1 MATAEE
7 IVRRFEQVKGER
19 GTWEQHWQEI
29 ADYTIPRRGDFVGH
43 PAGLSVGEAGGRK
56 RTERI
61 FDGTAPWAL
70 EQLASGL
77 HGMLTGPAVRWF
89 MLKAEDDALNERDD
103 VKRWL
108 EAASDR
114 LYALF
119 NSPRANFSAQAHEL
133 YLDLAAFGTAVMLVD
148 DQGPEGLRFQ
158 TRHLGECHVA
168 ESATGRVDTLY
179 REFMFT
185 ARQAVQFFDKGLPD
199 EFGRMVASQPERRFA
214 FLHAVFPRGDVSG
227 DSRMA
232 RNKPWAS
239 VYISL
244 QHKQI
249 VREGGFDEFPYLVP
263 RWSKLTG
270 ERYGRSPAMT
280 VLPDIKMVNAMTR
293 TVIVGAQKMVDPPL
307 LAPSDGFLNPIRT
320 TPGGINYY
328 DALAQRG
335 PDAIKPLLTGGQP
348 GLGLDLI
355 SSVQQSIVRGFHVDW
370 LTLREGPQMTATE
383 VLQRRDERL
392 RLLGPV
398 VARMQAEFQGPLI
411 GRTIKILERQSL
423 PFWREGTDGPL
434 PLPPAEILNEETGIE
449 VDYVTPIG
457 QAQKAV
463 QVESMARVMEGVERL
478 SAFDASLPGMV
489 DAEATVREIADVYN
503 APMDMLRSP
512 EDTAAIRRQQA
523 ERAAAEQD
531 AALNAER
538 AGAARDL
545 AQAGKAAADARR

>member
-1 MATAEE
+1 MGVEE
-7 IVRRFEQVKGER
+7 VVRRFESVKGER
-19 GTWEQHWQEI
+19 GNWEQHWQEI
-29 ADYTIPRRGDFVGH
+29 GDYVIPRRGDFVGH
-43 PAGLSVGEAGGRK
+43 GAGLSVGQSGGRK
-56 RTERI
+56 RTEKI

-89 MLKAEDDALNERDD
+89 VLRAQDDALNEVDA
-103 VKRWL
+103 VQRWL
-108 EAASDR
+108 EVASDR

-119 NSPRANFSAQAHEL
+119 NGPKGNFSAQAHEL

-148 DQGPEGLRFQ
+148 DQGPDGALRFQ

-168 ESATGRVDTLY
+168 ENAHGRVDTLY
-179 REFMFT
+179 REFQFT
-185 ARQAVQFFDKGLPD
+185 ARQAVQFFGERTPA
-199 EFGRMVASQPERRFA
+199 VIASAVEATPQRRFT
-214 FLHAVFPRGDVSG
+214 FLHAVFPRGDMPG
-227 DSRMA
+227 NRA
-232 RNKPWAS
+232 LGKNKPWAS
-239 VYISL
+239 LYLSLEPKEMIS
-244 QHKQI
+244 
-249 VREGGFDEFPYLVP
+249 EGGFDEFPYLVP

-293 TVIVGAQKMVDPPL
+293 TVIIGAQKQIDPPL

-355 SSVQQSIVRGFHVDW
+355 QAVQQAIVRGFHVDW
-370 LTLREGPQMTATE
+370 LTLRDSPQMTATE

-398 VARMQAEFQGPLI
+398 VSRMQAEFQGPLI
-411 GRTIKILERQSL
+411 DRSLKILERQSL
-423 PFWREGTDGPL
+423 PFWAEGLDGPL
-434 PLPPAEILNEETGIE
+434 PLPPEEMREQELE

-463 QVESMARVMEGVERL
+463 QVESMSRVIEGVERL
-478 SAFDASLPGMV
+478 SAFDQSLPGLV
-489 DAEATVREIADVYN
+489 DAEAAVREIADIYN
-503 APMDMLRSP
+503 APMDMLRAP
-512 EDTAAIRRQQA
+512 EALAAIRQQQA
-523 ERAAAEQD
+523 EQAQAEQ
-531 AALNAER
+531 AASLNAEQ

-545 AQAGKAAADARR
+545 AQAGKLAAESRR

>member
-1 MATAEE
+1 MDAQE
-7 IVRRFEQVKGER
+7 IIRRFEQVKGER
-19 GTWEQHWQEI
+19 GVWEQHWQEI
-29 ADYTIPRRGDFVGH
+29 SDYVLPRRGDFVGH
-43 PAGLSVGEAGGRK
+43 PAGLSSGQAGGAK
-56 RTERI
+56 RTDRI

-89 MLKAEDDALNERDD
+89 MLKAEDEALNERDD

-158 TRHLGECHVA
+158 TRHLGECHLA
-168 ESATGRVDTLY
+168 ESATGRVDTLF
-179 REFMFT
+179 RAFQFT
-185 ARQAVQFFDKGLPD
+185 ARQAVQFFGARTPAAIAGAV
-199 EFGRMVASQPERRFA
+199 EGQPERRFT
-214 FLHAVFPRGDVSG
+214 FLHAVFPRAEAEPGRPG
-227 DSRMA
+227 TALA

-239 VYISL
+239 LYLSLEPRELIS
-244 QHKQI
+244 
-249 VREGGFDEFPYLVP
+249 EGGFDEFPYLVP

-280 VLPDIKMVNAMTR
+280 VLPDIKMANAMTR

-355 SSVQQSIVRGFHVDW
+355 QSVQQAIVRGFHVDW
-370 LTLREGPQMTATE
+370 LTLRDGPQMTATE

-398 VARMQAEFQGPLI
+398 VSRMQAEFQGPLI
-411 GRTIKILERQSL
+411 ERSLRILERRSQ
-423 PFWREGTDGPL
+423 PFWREGLDGPL
-434 PLPPAEILNEETGIE
+434 PLPPPALGESELK

-463 QVESMARVMEGVERL
+463 QVESMARVIEGVERL
-478 SAFDASLPGMV
+478 SAFDRALPGLV
-489 DAEATVREIADVYN
+489 DAEATVREIADIYN
-503 APMDMLRSP
+503 APMDMLRAP
-512 EDTAAIRRQQA
+512 EAVAVLRRRQA
-523 ERAAAEQD
+523 EAAEAQQ
-531 AALNAER
+531 AASLGAEQ
-538 AGAARDL
+538 AGAVRDL
-545 AQAGKAAADARR
+545 AQAARVVGGR